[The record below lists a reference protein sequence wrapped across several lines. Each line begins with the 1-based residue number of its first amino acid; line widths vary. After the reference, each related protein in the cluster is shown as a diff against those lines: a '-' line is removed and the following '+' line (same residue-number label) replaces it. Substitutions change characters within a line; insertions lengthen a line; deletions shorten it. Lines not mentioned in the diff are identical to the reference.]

1 MKIKQ
6 VGWMMAVLAG
16 CFLGSQTVCAAN
28 PESLPP
34 DRISQSG
41 TLQMNR
47 MQQYMERERVNR
59 QIAEDRAA
67 QQKQL
72 QQKQQE
78 ENKPEEEIHFPLKQ
92 ILVDPSVV
100 LSEKE
105 IKDITAPYEGK
116 EATLQDVYQVVE
128 KINALYSEKG
138 YATCRAFLPPQT
150 VEEGTVHI
158 LLVEGKTEEATV
170 VNNQQIKADYI
181 KKRLSLK
188 EGDVANLKQLN
199 KELLRF
205 NGTNT
210 TQLRIVMKAGKAPGT
225 TDYEIVAYE
234 PKRTNWTLF
243 EDNAGSDTSGIYRT
257 GLFYSNKSLSGVGD
271 ALGVGTVISEGT
283 RAANATY
290 SHYLGRRGT
299 KMNFLYSTNAVKTV
313 DGAYKDMVK
322 GHANAFAI
330 GFTHPL
336 VVNEKKRIELS
347 LDYNHQNSKSDFKP
361 RDKEGHII
369 DQRFNIVNDTVQDGT
384 LGLAV
389 TNYGNTHVFYQKHS
403 IVIGRSKSTPYM
415 GTAKRDE
422 FHFYKF
428 NGLYQKSYTPGRI
441 LSIRTDAQWS
451 PIDGMVSARQYYI
464 GGMYSVRGYKENY
477 LGGDSGFTFSTE
489 YQMPIG
495 HRNTYGFTFFD
506 YGRIYMNGQS
516 APIDNYL
523 ASVGFGVRQ
532 QIGKNYSASF
542 HLGFPLKRDFQA
554 EKVSPVRVHFV
565 LSGQF

>member
-16 CFLGSQTVCAAN
+16 CFWGGQTAWAADGVAV
-28 PESLPP
+28 P
-34 DRISQSG
+34 DRVSQAG

-67 QQKQL
+67 HQKQL
-72 QQKQQE
+72 EQKQQE
-78 ENKPEEEIHFPLKQ
+78 ENKPTEEIHFLLKQ
-92 ILVDPSVV
+92 MQVDPSAV

-105 IKDITAPYEGK
+105 IQGITAPYEGK
-116 EATLQDVYQVVE
+116 EVTLQDIYQAVE

-158 LLVEGKTEEATV
+158 LLVEGKTEDTTV

-199 KELLRF
+199 QELLRF

-234 PKRTNWTLF
+234 PKRTTWTLF

-347 LDYNHQNSKSDFKP
+347 LDYNHQNSKSDFMVK
-361 RDKEGHII
+361 DT
-369 DQRFNIVNDTVQDGT
+369 RFNIVNDTVQDVT
-384 LGLAV
+384 FGLAL
-389 TNYGNTHVFYQKHS
+389 TNYGNTHVLYRKHS
-403 IVIGRSKSTPYM
+403 FVMGESDSKPGASK
-415 GTAKRDE
+415 AASQH

-428 NGLYQKSYTPGRI
+428 NGLYQKSYAPGRV

-495 HRNTYGFTFFD
+495 HRDTYGFTFFD
-506 YGRIYMNGQS
+506 YGRIYMSGQS
-516 APIDNYL
+516 ANIDKSL
-523 ASVGFGVRQ
+523 SSVGFGVRQ
-532 QIGKNYSASF
+532 QIGKNYSASLHF
-542 HLGFPLKRDFQA
+542 GFPLKRDFQA
-554 EKVSPVRVHFV
+554 EKVSPMRVHFV

>member
-6 VGWMMAVLAG
+6 VGWMMAVLAA
-16 CFLGSQTVCAAN
+16 CFWGGQTAWAADVTTR
-28 PESLPP
+28 PP
-34 DRISQSG
+34 DRVSQAG

-59 QIAEDRAA
+59 QIAENRAA
-67 QQKQL
+67 HQKQL
-72 QQKQQE
+72 EQKQQE
-78 ENKPEEEIHFPLKQ
+78 ENKSTEEIHFLLKQ
-92 ILVDPSVV
+92 MQVDPSVV

-105 IKDITAPYEGK
+105 IQGITAPYEGK
-116 EATLQDVYQVVE
+116 EVTLQDIYQAVE

-150 VEEGTVHI
+150 VEDGTVHI
-158 LLVEGKTEEATV
+158 LLVEGKTEDTTV

-199 KELLRF
+199 QELLRF

-234 PKRTNWTLF
+234 PKRTTWTLF

-347 LDYNHQNSKSDFKP
+347 LDYNHQNSKSDFMVK
-361 RDKEGHII
+361 DT
-369 DQRFNIVNDTVQDGT
+369 RFNIVNDTVQDVI
-384 LGLAV
+384 LGLAL
-389 TNYGNTHVFYQKHS
+389 TNYGNTHVLYRKHS
-403 IVIGRSKSTPYM
+403 FVMGESDSKPGMSKATSQH
-415 GTAKRDE
+415 

-428 NGLYQKSYTPGRI
+428 NGLYQKSYTPGRV

-506 YGRIYMNGQS
+506 YGRIYMSGQS
-516 APIDNYL
+516 ANIDKSL
-523 ASVGFGVRQ
+523 SSVGFGVRQ
-532 QIGKNYSASF
+532 QIGKNYSASLHF
-542 HLGFPLKRDFQA
+542 GFPLKRDFQA
-554 EKVSPVRVHFV
+554 EKVSPMRVHFV

>member
-1 MKIKQ
+1 MKRDSMKIKQ

-105 IKDITAPYEGK
+105 IQDITAPYEGK

-234 PKRTNWTLF
+234 PKRTTWSLF
-243 EDNAGSDTSGIYRT
+243 EDNAGSDTSGLYRT

-299 KMNFLYSTNAVKTV
+299 KMNFMYSTNAVKTV

-322 GHANAFAI
+322 GHANAFSV
-330 GFTHPL
+330 GLSHPL
-336 VVNEKKRIELS
+336 TVNEKKRIEMT
-347 LDYNHQNSKSDFKP
+347 LDYTHQKSSSDFTVSST
-361 RDKEGHII
+361 
-369 DQRFNIVNDTVQDGT
+369 RFNIVNDTIDDVN
-384 LGLAV
+384 LGLAM
-389 TNYGNTHVFYQKHS
+389 TWYGNSHVFYQKHS
-403 IVIGRSKSTPYM
+403 YVQGYSKSTPEM
-415 GTAKRDE
+415 RVADSQ
-422 FHFYKF
+422 HFGFYQW
-428 NGLYQKSYTPGRI
+428 NGLYQKSYATGRL
-441 LSIRTDAQWS
+441 LSMKGSAQWS
-451 PIDGMVSARQYYI
+451 HTDGMVSARQFYI
-464 GGMYSVRGYKENY
+464 GGMYSVRGYKESY
-477 LGGDSGFTFSTE
+477 LGGDSGFSYSLE
-489 YQMPIG
+489 YQVPFG
-495 HRNTYGFTFFD
+495 KRNTGFVFWD
-506 YGRIYMNGQS
+506 YGQVYGNGQS
-516 APIDNYL
+516 NNADRIL
-523 ASVGFGVRQ
+523 SSTGLGWRTQV
-532 QIGKNYSASF
+532 GKNYSAS
-542 HLGFPLKRDFQA
+542 LVVGFPLHREFQA
-554 EKVSPVRVHFV
+554 EKVSPARLHFV
-565 LSGQF
+565 VSGQF

>member
-16 CFLGSQTVCAAN
+16 CFWGGQMAWAADGVAV
-28 PESLPP
+28 P
-34 DRISQSG
+34 DRVSQAG

-67 QQKQL
+67 HQKQL
-72 QQKQQE
+72 EQKQQE
-78 ENKPEEEIHFPLKQ
+78 ENKPTEEIHFLLKQ
-92 ILVDPSVV
+92 MQVDPSVV

-105 IKDITAPYEGK
+105 IQAITAPYEGK
-116 EATLQDVYQVVE
+116 EVTLQDIYQAVE
-128 KINALYSEKG
+128 QINALYSEKG

-158 LLVEGKTEEATV
+158 LLVEGKTEDTTV

-199 KELLRF
+199 QELLRF

-234 PKRTNWTLF
+234 PKRTTWTLF

-347 LDYNHQNSKSDFKP
+347 LDYNHQNSKSDFMVK
-361 RDKEGHII
+361 DT
-369 DQRFNIVNDTVQDGT
+369 RFNIVNDTVQDVT
-384 LGLAV
+384 FGLAL
-389 TNYGNTHVFYQKHS
+389 TNYGNTHVLYRKHS
-403 IVIGRSKSTPYM
+403 FVMGESDSKPGASK
-415 GTAKRDE
+415 AASQH

-428 NGLYQKSYTPGRI
+428 NGLYQKSYAPGRV

-451 PIDGMVSARQYYI
+451 PVDGMVSARQYYI

-506 YGRIYMNGQS
+506 YGRIYMSGLS
-516 APIDNYL
+516 APIDKSL
-523 ASVGFGVRQ
+523 SSVGFGVRQ
-532 QIGKNYSASF
+532 QIGKNYSANLHF
-542 HLGFPLKRDFQA
+542 GFPLKRDFQA
-554 EKVSPVRVHFV
+554 EKVSPMRVHFV

>member
-16 CFLGSQTVCAAN
+16 CFWGGQTAWAADVTTR
-28 PESLPP
+28 PP
-34 DRISQSG
+34 DRVSQAG

-67 QQKQL
+67 HQKQL
-72 QQKQQE
+72 EQKQQE
-78 ENKPEEEIHFPLKQ
+78 ENKPTEEIHFLLKQ
-92 ILVDPSVV
+92 MQVDPSVV

-105 IKDITAPYEGK
+105 IQSITAPYEGK
-116 EATLQDVYQVVE
+116 EVTLQDIYQAVE
-128 KINALYSEKG
+128 QINALYSEKG

-150 VEEGTVHI
+150 VEDGTVHI
-158 LLVEGKTEEATV
+158 LLVEGKTEDTTV

-199 KELLRF
+199 QELLRF

-234 PKRTNWTLF
+234 PKRTTWTLF

-299 KMNFLYSTNAVKTV
+299 KMNFLYSTNAVKTI

-347 LDYNHQNSKSDFKP
+347 LDYNHQNSKSDFMVK
-361 RDKEGHII
+361 DT
-369 DQRFNIVNDTVQDGT
+369 RFNIVNDTVQDVT
-384 LGLAV
+384 FGLAL
-389 TNYGNTHVFYQKHS
+389 TNYGNTNVLYRKHS
-403 IVIGRSKSTPYM
+403 FVMGESDSKPGASK
-415 GTAKRDE
+415 AASQH

-428 NGLYQKSYTPGRI
+428 NGLYQKSYAPGRV

-532 QIGKNYSASF
+532 QIGKNYSASLHF
-542 HLGFPLKRDFQA
+542 GFPLKRDFQA
-554 EKVSPVRVHFV
+554 EKVSPMRVHFV

>member
-16 CFLGSQTVCAAN
+16 CFWGGQTAWAADGVTV
-28 PESLPP
+28 P
-34 DRISQSG
+34 DRVSQAG

-67 QQKQL
+67 HQKQL
-72 QQKQQE
+72 EQKQQE
-78 ENKPEEEIHFPLKQ
+78 ENKPTEEIHFLLKLMQ
-92 ILVDPSVV
+92 VDPSAV

-105 IKDITAPYEGK
+105 IQGITAPYEGK
-116 EATLQDVYQVVE
+116 EVTLQDIYQAVE
-128 KINALYSEKG
+128 QINALYSEKG

-150 VEEGTVHI
+150 VEDGTVHI
-158 LLVEGKTEEATV
+158 LLVEGKTEDTTV

-199 KELLRF
+199 QELLRF

-225 TDYEIVAYE
+225 TDYEIAAYE
-234 PKRTNWTLF
+234 PKRTTWTLF

-313 DGAYKDMVK
+313 DGTWANKVK

-336 VVNEKKRIELS
+336 MVNEKKRIELS
-347 LDYNHQNSKSDFKP
+347 LDYNHQNSKSDFIYEQV
-361 RDKEGHII
+361 R
-369 DQRFNIVNDTVQDGT
+369 RNIVNDTVQDVT
-384 LGLAV
+384 LGLAL
-389 TNYGNTHVFYQKHS
+389 TDYGNTHVLYRKHS
-403 IVIGRSKSTPYM
+403 FVVGKSKRTPD
-415 GTAKRDE
+415 AFDVENRN

-428 NGLYQKSYTPGRI
+428 NGLYQKSYTPGRV

-451 PIDGMVSARQYYI
+451 PIDDMVSARQYYI

-495 HRNTYGFTFFD
+495 NHNTYGFTFFD

-532 QIGKNYSASF
+532 QIGKNYSASLHF
-542 HLGFPLKRDFQA
+542 GFPLKRDFQA
-554 EKVSPVRVHFV
+554 EKVSPMRVHFV

>member
-16 CFLGSQTVCAAN
+16 CFWGGQMAWAADGVAV
-28 PESLPP
+28 P
-34 DRISQSG
+34 DRVSQAG

-67 QQKQL
+67 HQKQL
-72 QQKQQE
+72 EQKQQE
-78 ENKPEEEIHFPLKQ
+78 ENKPTEEIHFLLKQ
-92 ILVDPSVV
+92 MQVDPSVV

-105 IKDITAPYEGK
+105 IQGITAPYEGK
-116 EATLQDVYQVVE
+116 EVTLQDIYQAVE
-128 KINALYSEKG
+128 QINALYSKKG

-150 VEEGTVHI
+150 VEDGTVHI
-158 LLVEGKTEEATV
+158 LLVEGKTEDTTV

-199 KELLRF
+199 QELLRF

-234 PKRTNWTLF
+234 PKRTTWTLF

-299 KMNFLYSTNAVKTV
+299 KMNFLYSTNAVKTI

-347 LDYNHQNSKSDFKP
+347 LDYNHQNSKSDFMVK
-361 RDKEGHII
+361 DT
-369 DQRFNIVNDTVQDGT
+369 RFNIVNDTVQDVT
-384 LGLAV
+384 FGLAL
-389 TNYGNTHVFYQKHS
+389 TNYGNTHVLYRKHS
-403 IVIGRSKSTPYM
+403 FVMGESDSKPGASK
-415 GTAKRDE
+415 ASSQH

-428 NGLYQKSYTPGRI
+428 NGLYQKSYAPGRV

-506 YGRIYMNGQS
+506 YGRIYMSGQS
-516 APIDNYL
+516 ANIDKSL
-523 ASVGFGVRQ
+523 SSVGFGVRQ
-532 QIGKNYSASF
+532 QIGKNYSASLHF
-542 HLGFPLKRDFQA
+542 GFPLKRDFQA
-554 EKVSPVRVHFV
+554 EKVSPMRVHFV

>member
-16 CFLGSQTVCAAN
+16 CFWGGQTAWAADVTTR
-28 PESLPP
+28 PP
-34 DRISQSG
+34 DRVSQAG

-67 QQKQL
+67 HQKQL
-72 QQKQQE
+72 EQKQQE
-78 ENKPEEEIHFPLKQ
+78 ENKPTEEIHFLLKLMQ
-92 ILVDPSVV
+92 VDPSAV

-105 IKDITAPYEGK
+105 IQGITAPYEGK
-116 EATLQDVYQVVE
+116 EVTLQDIYQAVE
-128 KINALYSEKG
+128 QINALYSEKG

-150 VEEGTVHI
+150 VEDGTVHI
-158 LLVEGKTEEATV
+158 LLVEGKTEDTTV

-199 KELLRF
+199 QELLRF

-225 TDYEIVAYE
+225 TDYEIAAYE
-234 PKRTNWTLF
+234 PKRTTWTLF

-313 DGAYKDMVK
+313 DGTWANKVK

-336 VVNEKKRIELS
+336 MVNEKKRIELS
-347 LDYNHQNSKSDFKP
+347 LDYNHQNSKSDFIYEQV
-361 RDKEGHII
+361 R
-369 DQRFNIVNDTVQDGT
+369 RNIVNDTVQDVT
-384 LGLAV
+384 LGLAL
-389 TNYGNTHVFYQKHS
+389 TDYGNTHVLYRKHS
-403 IVIGRSKSTPYM
+403 FVVGKSKRTPD
-415 GTAKRDE
+415 AFDVENRN

-428 NGLYQKSYTPGRI
+428 NGLYQKSYTPGRV

-451 PIDGMVSARQYYI
+451 PIDDMVSARQYYI

-495 HRNTYGFTFFD
+495 NHNTYGFTFFD

-532 QIGKNYSASF
+532 QIGKNYSASLHF
-542 HLGFPLKRDFQA
+542 GFPLKRDFQA
-554 EKVSPVRVHFV
+554 EKVSPMRVHFV

>member
-16 CFLGSQTVCAAN
+16 CFWGGQMVWAADVTTR
-28 PESLPP
+28 PP
-34 DRISQSG
+34 DRVSQAG

-67 QQKQL
+67 HQKQL
-72 QQKQQE
+72 EQKQQE
-78 ENKPEEEIHFPLKQ
+78 ENKPTEEIHFLLKQ
-92 ILVDPSVV
+92 MQVDPSVV

-105 IKDITAPYEGK
+105 IQDITAPYEGK
-116 EATLQDVYQVVE
+116 EVTLQDIYQAVE
-128 KINALYSEKG
+128 QINALYSEKG

-150 VEEGTVHI
+150 VEDGTVHI
-158 LLVEGKTEEATV
+158 LLVEGKTEDTTV

-199 KELLRF
+199 QELLRF

-347 LDYNHQNSKSDFKP
+347 LDYNHQNSKSDFMVK
-361 RDKEGHII
+361 DT
-369 DQRFNIVNDTVQDGT
+369 RFNIVNDTVQDVT
-384 LGLAV
+384 FGLAL
-389 TNYGNTHVFYQKHS
+389 TNYGNTHVLYRKHS
-403 IVIGRSKSTPYM
+403 FVVGESDSKPGASK
-415 GTAKRDE
+415 ASSQH

-428 NGLYQKSYTPGRI
+428 NGLYQKSYTPGRV

-516 APIDNYL
+516 ANIDNYL

-532 QIGKNYSASF
+532 QIGKNYSASLHF
-542 HLGFPLKRDFQA
+542 GFPLKRDFQA
-554 EKVSPVRVHFV
+554 EKVSPMRVHFV

>member
-16 CFLGSQTVCAAN
+16 CFWGGQTAWAADGVAV
-28 PESLPP
+28 P
-34 DRISQSG
+34 DRVSQAG

-67 QQKQL
+67 HQKQL
-72 QQKQQE
+72 EQKQQE
-78 ENKPEEEIHFPLKQ
+78 ENKPTEEIHFLLKQ
-92 ILVDPSVV
+92 MQVDPSVV

-105 IKDITAPYEGK
+105 IQGVTAPYEGK
-116 EATLQDVYQVVE
+116 EVTLQDIYQAVE
-128 KINALYSEKG
+128 QINALYSEKG

-150 VEEGTVHI
+150 VEDGTVHI
-158 LLVEGKTEEATV
+158 LLVEGKTEDTTV

-199 KELLRF
+199 QELLRF

-234 PKRTNWTLF
+234 PKRTTWTLF

-299 KMNFLYSTNAVKTV
+299 KMNFLYSTNAVKTI

-347 LDYNHQNSKSDFKP
+347 LDYNHQNSKSDFMVK
-361 RDKEGHII
+361 DT
-369 DQRFNIVNDTVQDGT
+369 RFNIVNDTVQDVT
-384 LGLAV
+384 FGLAL
-389 TNYGNTHVFYQKHS
+389 TNYGNTHVLYRKHS
-403 IVIGRSKSTPYM
+403 FVMGESDSKPGASK
-415 GTAKRDE
+415 ASSQH

-428 NGLYQKSYTPGRI
+428 NGLYQKSYAPGRV

-506 YGRIYMNGQS
+506 YGRIYMSGLS
-516 APIDNYL
+516 VPIDKSL
-523 ASVGFGVRQ
+523 SSVGFGVRQ
-532 QIGKNYSASF
+532 QIGKNYSTSLHF
-542 HLGFPLKRDFQA
+542 GFPLKRDFQA
-554 EKVSPVRVHFV
+554 EKVSPMRVHFV